1 MPNDEMETAMD
12 IAELLRAAT
21 NEYRIDKLEVSLGHW
36 IVGST
41 RLYRLS

>member
-1 MPNDEMETAMD
+1 MPNDEMETAKD

-21 NEYRIDKLEVSLGHW
+21 NEYRIGKLGFSLGHW